1 MTNDAAANVASGEA
15 PAGSGLAPDEER
27 DLCQEMCDAM
37 ATLVDVIKAH
47 PKELHG
53 SMCIAAFR
61 GLQMDV
67 RPAPEPGLWNTPAP
81 PEPRRL
87 LPDGYVSGGKD
98 GVYLD
103 KQLLEFA
110 NVVAS
115 MIADYPEQQRD
126 EICHDF
132 REELRLRVDGY

>member
-1 MTNDAAANVASGEA
+1 MTSDAATNVASGEA
-15 PAGSGLAPDEER
+15 PARSGLAPDEER

-67 RPAPEPGLWNTPAP
+67 RPAPEPGLWNTPAV

-87 LPDGYVSGGKD
+87 LPNIGEEWA
-98 GVYLD
+98 YLD
-103 KQLLEFA
+103 DQMLEFA
-110 NVVAS
+110 RIVAQ
-115 MIADYPEQQRD
+115 MVRDYPKEYW
-126 EICHDF
+126 ELIIGDF
-132 REELRLRVDGY
+132 REELGMLMGAT